1 MSFFISVG
9 ILILATLILASF
21 QLTPAIF
28 TIFYHYASGKKSRAK
43 ADDLTLSFVLGVE
56 TFNTI
61 IFVLLYMIYYSI
73 FYNVNELK
81 LGLFP
86 WIMAG
91 IFLALAFISF
101 FFYYRKSRGTELYI
115 SRKIAKNLLL
125 RARSANTR
133 SDAFLLGCF
142 SGTAEIIFSLPLYLI
157 TVVISNHLNFA
168 PRALLHILLI
178 SSISIPIFSYFL
190 MYRSG
195 YNFAEITRRRIKNKP
210 FFRFIIPVAYI
221 LLVFACINI
230 GLSQ

>member
-1 MSFFISVG
+1 
-9 ILILATLILASF
+9 L

-43 ADDLTLSFVLGVE
+43 ADDLTLSFVLGAE

-61 IFVLLYMIYYSI
+61 MFLLLYIIYYTI
-73 FYNVNELK
+73 FYNLGELK

-91 IFLALAFISF
+91 VFLALAFISF

-125 RARSANTR
+125 RAKDVKNR

-142 SGTAEIIFSLPLYLI
+142 SGTAELLFTMPLFIIS
-157 TVVISNHLNFA
+157 VVISNHINFA

-190 MYRSG
+190 MYRGG
-195 YNFAEITRRRIKNKP
+195 YNFAEITRRRVKNKP
-210 FFRFIIPVAYI
+210 FFRFIIPLAYL

-230 GLSQ
+230 GLAQ